1 MMTPMWSR
9 WGSWAEWKAARF
21 QKRSDMAR
29 CFYISR
35 PNNPTKDTWP
45 KLELKTTIS
54 IWGDED
60 SGGERLSHQVV
71 GLTPLSMLPHCAWL
85 VRARR
90 DSLCSDRYQCASLLY
105 NFPLY
110 TTTTNSSLTQA
121 ALCKNEKSRCEDEFS
136 STVVVQIQA
145 GREFLEMGLF
155 VLWQISMCSTSFEY
169 TNNQTSMRAAFLQL
183 ALNRHCQRHNEPRV
197 LPL

>member
-60 SGGERLSHQVV
+60 SGERLSHQVV

-110 TTTTNSSLTQA
+110 TTPTNSSLT
-121 ALCKNEKSRCEDEFS
+121 LTLVKYKRRLLF
-136 STVVVQIQA
+136 IILYKKW
-145 GREFLEMGLF
+145 FLSL
-155 VLWQISMCSTSFEY
+155 LARTSFREDSWVGGDSIKY
-169 TNNQTSMRAAFLQL
+169 CL
-183 ALNRHCQRHNEPRV
+183 HYC
-197 LPL
+197 